1 MAPPRIFVSS
11 TFYDL
16 RYVRADL
23 QHFESEAGFDLVLFE
38 RGNIPYDGR
47 QSLEDGCLE
56 EIQKCDIVV
65 SIIGRRHGTPSK
77 TDPDRSISR
86 REFECAIEL
95 GRQVFVF
102 VERVVL
108 DEFETYLINADRASE
123 IKWRFVDS
131 LQVFEFI
138 KYVQGL
144 PINNAIFPFD
154 TSQEL
159 IAKLREQVAG
169 LFRNMLHQ
177 QRRGKYDTNVNK
189 LVESVETLNR
199 VIDYLR
205 AEKNAEKKVMDDILF
220 SRHPAFAEVQRVIE
234 LPIRVMFE
242 DLHDLEAL
250 FNYAGFKRVGV
261 KELSPEDSA
270 RFFFW
275 AGPVSGRQKRV
286 GVNKRL
292 FEAPGSD
299 QMDGANP
306 KLLAV
311 TEQDIASMDMVVVR

>member
-1 MAPPRIFVSS
+1 MAPPRMFVSS

-23 QHFESEAGFDLVLFE
+23 EHFEREAGFELVMFE

-47 QSLEDGCLE
+47 HSLEDGCLE

-65 SIIGRRHGTPSK
+65 SIVGRRHGSPSK
-77 TDPDRSISR
+77 TEPSQSISR

-102 VERVVL
+102 VERAVL
-108 DEFETYLINADRASE
+108 DEFETYSINVERASE

-131 LQVFEFI
+131 PLVFDFI
-138 KYVQGL
+138 KYIQSL

-154 TSQEL
+154 ASQDL

-169 LFRNMLHQ
+169 LFQNMLHQ
-177 QRRGKYDTNVNK
+177 HRRGKYDANVNK

-199 VIDYLR
+199 VVEYLR

-242 DLHDLEAL
+242 NLADLQAL

-270 RFFFW
+270 KFFFW
-275 AGPVSGRQKRV
+275 SGSVTGRQRRV
-286 GVNKRL
+286 GVNKAL
-292 FEAPGSD
+292 FEALESD
-299 QMDGANP
+299 SQDGTNP

-311 TEQDIASMDMVVVR
+311 TAQDLASMDMVVVR